1 MKRAEWM
8 GGVSDE
14 KLLERLH
21 AALRDQRR
29 ADCELL
35 RLLLEVERR
44 RLHAREGCSSLYIYC
59 VEVLNIPEPSAY
71 NRLKAARAAGRFPVI
86 LEMLAAGE
94 LHLTGIALLE
104 PHLTEDNHRELLAAC
119 RRQSKRKIQEL
130 LAARFPQ
137 ADRRPVLRPLPTP
150 APRVAPETE
159 SRAPAAPPAPA
170 DRQQPEAPVDRQQ
183 PEAPTAA
190 AARGGDAPQ
199 PGLFAATPPGGPASV
214 PASTPASPTRGG
226 SAAVA
231 PGSTTART
239 TRAEGAM
246 HGPAEVADG
255 SLPRVPSSA
264 AGPHLPQP
272 GAGAAP
278 ATVAAAPAASDAAQQ
293 RPGPATRLE
302 PTGPE
307 RYRLSVTLSRC
318 THDKLRRAQALLR
331 HRLPAG
337 DLEAVLDSALDALL
351 GQLEK
356 RKAARVERPRPAPTT
371 APVPGRP
378 ASRHIPAHVRREVWE
393 RDGGQCSFVSAAGR
407 RCGETGFLEY
417 DHITPFAQGGA
428 ATVDN
433 IRLLCRAHNQA
444 RVAPE
449 VARRAAREVCREHQR
464 QAPGTVAGSR
474 RSAGE
479 AGSAPRAPAQ
489 AHASRPRAGAA
500 ESHGGCMNATH
511 RGPRGK
517 SQQAC
522 DDGSGP
528 RPVKRTAVEPVP
540 VEEMPRHSECAV
552 TCAAEHAS
560 DAG

>member
-1 MKRAEWM
+1 
-8 GGVSDE
+8 
-14 KLLERLH
+14 
-21 AALRDQRR
+21 
-29 ADCELL
+29 
-35 RLLLEVERR
+35 
-44 RLHAREGCSSLYIYC
+44 

-104 PHLTEDNHRELLAAC
+104 PHLTEDNHQELLAAC
-119 RRQSKRKIQEL
+119 RRRSKRKIQEL
-130 LAARFPQ
+130 LADRFPQ

-150 APRVAPETE
+150 APRAAAETE

-170 DRQQPEAPVDRQQ
+170 DRQQPEAP
-183 PEAPTAA
+183 AAA
-190 AARGGDAPQ
+190 AARGGEATL
-199 PGLFAATPPGGPASV
+199 PGLFAAT
-214 PASTPASPTRGG
+214 
-226 SAAVA
+226 A
-231 PGSTTART
+231 PG
-239 TRAEGAM
+239 E
-246 HGPAEVADG
+246 P
-255 SLPRVPSSA
+255 
-264 AGPHLPQP
+264 
-272 GAGAAP
+272 GAAP
-278 ATVAAAPAASDAAQQ
+278 ASAPPSPVPGNSAAAAP
-293 RPGPATRLE
+293 GPAPRLE

>member
-104 PHLTEDNHRELLAAC
+104 PHLTEDNHQELLAAC
-119 RRQSKRKIQEL
+119 RRRSKRKIQEL

-159 SRAPAAPPAPA
+159 SQAPAAPPAPA

-183 PEAPTAA
+183 PEAPAA
-190 AARGGDAPQ
+190 AVARGGDATL
-199 PGLFAATPPGGPASV
+199 PGLFAAMVSGEPAPAPASAPPSPV
-214 PASTPASPTRGG
+214 PGDNAPAAS
-226 SAAVA
+226 
-231 PGSTTART
+231 GSTTGRAA
-239 TRAEGAM
+239 RAEGVPQ
-246 HGPAEVADG
+246 GPAEVGDG
-255 SLPRVPSSA
+255 SLPRVSSGA
-264 AGPHLPQP
+264 AGPRLPQP
-272 GAGAAP
+272 DTGAA
-278 ATVAAAPAASDAAQQ
+278 ATATAAPAAHDTVPRRPEPAA
-293 RPGPATRLE
+293 RLE

-331 HRLPAG
+331 HRLPSG

-351 GQLEK
+351 GQLEQ
-356 RKAARVERPRPAPTT
+356 RKAARVERPRRVSREV
-371 APVPGRP
+371 PVPPEVPVPARP
-378 ASRHIPAHVRREVWE
+378 ASRHIPAHVRRAVWE
-393 RDGGQCSFVSAAGR
+393 RDGARCSFVSAAGR

-417 DHITPFAQGGA
+417 DHIVPFAQGGA

-449 VARRAAREVCREHQR
+449 VASRAAREACRER
-464 QAPGTVAGSR
+464 GCKMPGTARGPQR
-474 RSAGE
+474 PPFE
-479 AGSAPRAPAQ
+479 AGSPHPPVEPAPC
-489 AHASRPRAGAA
+489 
-500 ESHGGCMNATH
+500 HGGGEARRAVERTSETK
-511 RGPRGK
+511 RGTCGEQESRCRR
-517 SQQAC
+517 AC
-522 DDGSGP
+522 
-528 RPVKRTAVEPVP
+528 REVEPVRAP
-540 VEEMPRHSECAV
+540 VSRPGPAGGDQHGGQDRSV
-552 TCAAEHAS
+552 TR
-560 DAG
+560 

>member
-1 MKRAEWM
+1 
-8 GGVSDE
+8 
-14 KLLERLH
+14 
-21 AALRDQRR
+21 
-29 ADCELL
+29 
-35 RLLLEVERR
+35 
-44 RLHAREGCSSLYIYC
+44 
-59 VEVLNIPEPSAY
+59 
-71 NRLKAARAAGRFPVI
+71 
-86 LEMLAAGE
+86 MLAAGE

-371 APVPGRP
+371 ASPTTASVPGRP

-393 RDGGQCSFVSAAGR
+393 RDGAQCSFVSAAGR

-417 DHITPFAQGGA
+417 DHIVSFAEGGA

-433 IRLLCRAHNQA
+433 LRLLCRAHNQA

-449 VARRAAREVCREHQR
+449 VARRAAREACRERGCKMPATGPRPQRPCAAGSPPRPVEPAPAEPGPRHGVGVARPEHER
-464 QAPGTVAGSR
+464 QAPGHVPVPQRPCAAGS
-474 RSAGE
+474 
-479 AGSAPRAPAQ
+479 P
-489 AHASRPRAGAA
+489 
-500 ESHGGCMNATH
+500 
-511 RGPRGK
+511 
-517 SQQAC
+517 
-522 DDGSGP
+522 P
-528 RPVKRTAVEPVP
+528 RPVKPAPVEPAPVERTSCDDERVATRAAAHTCGTRDGNSERKGVHWRARHAVEPV
-540 VEEMPRHSECAV
+540 RG
-552 TCAAEHAS
+552 AAGQHGAS
-560 DAG
+560 RG